1 MIDLFTSVSGE
12 PGPDE
17 QVAERKRVEGRLSNP
32 EPPVVQALLRL
43 EFGRGIVL
51 LQPQEAVMLRDELQA
66 IDDPSAV
73 RLATQIDVAAT
84 MLLAARLRVLVA
96 GVDDMDLVG
105 DEAARSD
112 RGLEDGNRL
121 LGLAARARATSRRS
135 RACSSR

>member
-1 MIDLFTSVSGE
+1 
-12 PGPDE
+12 
-17 QVAERKRVEGRLSNP
+17 
-32 EPPVVQALLRL
+32 
-43 EFGRGIVL
+43 
-51 LQPQEAVMLRDELQA
+51 MLRDELQA